1 MPACSRGG
9 SKALVALGWTCIA
22 AGVATV
28 LLGLLREVPSGGPVQ
43 LVALALIVVG
53 WFMVDS

>member
-1 MPACSRGG
+1 MPSTAAGG

-22 AGVATV
+22 AGVVTV
-28 LLGLLREVPSGGPVQ
+28 LLGLLQEVPSGGPVQ
-43 LVALALIVVG
+43 LVALGLIVAG